1 MSSKKSWHY
10 ENIIFEDLPWR
21 PTALSTKFRSY
32 RGKQNKIKQNK
43 KPFCEEISQRI
54 ENDPDLLDLNDVGHC
69 GLWGVSATLPVSQ
82 NLTTKRWIVLLPS
95 TLPLPKSLLHC
106 RCVKRTD
113 FVAKYASMIF
123 CRLLHSKSSCVKR
136 ISQACCL
143 HNLKNMEK
151 NCKTQLWDE
160 KQNRAL
166 FWATLYYVRVALKQE
181 EYHIYLAQL
190 TLQSL

>member
-1 MSSKKSWHY
+1 MSFKKSWHF

-123 CRLLHSKSSCVKR
+123 CRLLHSKSLVSKESLRPAVYTTWKIWKKTVK
-136 ISQACCL
+136 
-143 HNLKNMEK
+143 HNFGMKNKIGHFFEPPCIMLE
-151 NCKTQLWDE
+151 
-160 KQNRAL
+160 
-166 FWATLYYVRVALKQE
+166 
-181 EYHIYLAQL
+181 
-190 TLQSL
+190 